1 MIMDFNE
8 FKTKFVDQLEIE
20 NIASLNQ
27 NTLFR
32 ELEEWSSLSILELIV
47 LYDEEFEKQIG
58 DGDISKCQTLADL
71 YNLAIG

>member
-1 MIMDFNE
+1 MEFNE
-8 FKTKFVDQLEIE
+8 FKTKFVNQLEIE
-20 NIASLNQ
+20 DSTSLNQ

-47 LYDEEFEKQIG
+47 LFDEEFEKQIG
-58 DGDISKCQTLADL
+58 DGDIANCQTLDDL

>member
-1 MIMDFNE
+1 MNLNE
-8 FKTKFVDQLEIE
+8 FMTKFAEQLEIE
-20 NIASLNQ
+20 DASSIQ
-27 NTLFR
+27 PEVLFR

-58 DGDISKCQTLADL
+58 DADIAKCQTIADL

>member
-1 MIMDFNE
+1 MDFNE
-8 FKTKFVDQLEIE
+8 FKTKFADQLEIE
-20 NIASLNQ
+20 DITSLNQ

-47 LYDEEFEKQIG
+47 LFDEEFEIQIG
-58 DGDISKCQTLADL
+58 DGDIAKCQTIADL

>member
-1 MIMDFNE
+1 MNLNE
-8 FKTKFVDQLEIE
+8 FITKFAEQLEIE
-20 NIASLNQ
+20 DASSIQ
-27 NTLFR
+27 PEVLFR

-58 DGDISKCQTLADL
+58 DVDIAKCQTIADL